1 MIEVEGLRKRY
12 GRAVALDGISFR
24 VNAGE
29 VAGFVGLNGAGK
41 TTAMRILCGFMPRD
55 AGAVTVGGIDVGK
68 DSLGARRLLGYLPEG
83 VPLYPEMRVC
93 LLYTSDVD
101 DDLPCVDIGGRCIN
115 KINSYHCKPCHQY
128 DTKFMHYRSVYNVQI
143 S

>member
-41 TTAMRILCGFMPRD
+41 TTAMRIL
-55 AGAVTVGGIDVGK
+55 
-68 DSLGARRLLGYLPEG
+68 
-83 VPLYPEMRVC
+83 
-93 LLYTSDVD
+93 
-101 DDLPCVDIGGRCIN
+101 
-115 KINSYHCKPCHQY
+115 
-128 DTKFMHYRSVYNVQI
+128 
-143 S
+143 